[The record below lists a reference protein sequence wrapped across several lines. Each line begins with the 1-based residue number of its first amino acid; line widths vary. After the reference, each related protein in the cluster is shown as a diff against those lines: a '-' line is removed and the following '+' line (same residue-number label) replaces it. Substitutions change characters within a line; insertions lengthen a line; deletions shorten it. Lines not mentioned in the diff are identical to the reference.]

1 MPSRR
6 QALASGVLGVGG
18 LFGGYAAV
26 DDRADAATIDWPM
39 ARYDAAGTG
48 HSPDAVGPK
57 DDLRLAW
64 EGRLA
69 DTGGFAVTPPV
80 VVDGTVYA
88 GNENLIAF
96 DAAGGDE
103 RFSYDSTFRSSP
115 AYVSPSI
122 YRTGTLTV
130 STDDGIAGLN
140 AGGGLRAFGVQFG
153 ANRWRGPGPSPSS
166 PPVNALESPPP
177 VPADGTVYVAAP
189 DRGEIVA
196 LGATDGSE
204 QWRRRLDAGD
214 EFSVTVRRP
223 AVKDGT
229 VFVTGWPSQVRALD
243 AETGDVVW
251 EDELDE
257 AMVLPPTAT
266 ADGVVVP
273 TRGGLTVYEANG
285 DVRWSRDLA
294 GNATGGAAAVA
305 DGRVFF
311 ADGTESLHA
320 RDLET
325 GAEEWTLA
333 FTREAAP
340 VVADGVVYVTGGY
353 DLMILDAA
361 TGDRR
366 FTRETDWF
374 FSQPAVGDGVLY
386 VVDGD
391 RVLALE
397 GDHE

>member
-6 QALASGVLGVGG
+6 QALASGALGFAG

-26 DDRADAATIDWPM
+26 DDRSDAATIDWPM

-64 EGRLA
+64 EGRLE
-69 DTGGFAVTPPV
+69 DTGGFAVTSPV
-80 VVDGTVYA
+80 IVDGTVYA
-88 GNENLIAF
+88 GNEGLAAF
-96 DAAGGDE
+96 DAASGDE
-103 RFSYDSTFRSSP
+103 RFSYGTPSRSSP

-122 YRTGTLTV
+122 YRTGTLAVRTANGV
-130 STDDGIAGLN
+130 AGLN
-140 AGGGLRAFGVQFG
+140 ADGGLRGFGVQFG
-153 ANRWRGPGPSPSS
+153 TNRWRGPRPTRSS
-166 PPVNALESPPP
+166 PPVSRLESPPP

-189 DRGEIVA
+189 DRGEVLA
-196 LGATDGSE
+196 LAATDGSE
-204 QWRRRLDAGD
+204 RWRRRLDADD
-214 EFSVTVRRP
+214 EFGVTVRRP
-223 AVKDGT
+223 AVSDGT

-257 AMVLPPTAT
+257 QMVLPPTAT
-266 ADGVVVP
+266 DDGVVVP
-273 TRGGLTVYEANG
+273 TRRGLTVYEANG
-285 DVRWSRDLA
+285 DVRWSRDLE
-294 GNATGGAAAVA
+294 GNATGGAVAVA

-325 GAEEWTLA
+325 GAEVWTLL

-353 DLMILDAA
+353 DLVVLDAA

-366 FTRETDWF
+366 YTRETDWF

>member
-6 QALASGVLGVGG
+6 QALASGVLGVAG

-26 DDRADAATIDWPM
+26 DDQPDATVDWPM

-48 HSPDAVGPK
+48 HSPDAAGPK

-64 EGRLA
+64 EGRLE
-69 DTGGFAVTPPV
+69 DTGGFAVAPPV
-80 VVDGTVYA
+80 VVDGMVYA
-88 GNENLIAF
+88 GNETLAAF
-96 DAAGGDE
+96 DAASGDE
-103 RFSYDSTFRSSP
+103 RFSYGIASRTSP
-115 AYVSPSI
+115 AYVPPSI

-130 STDDGIAGLN
+130 RTADGVAGLN
-140 AGGGLRAFGVQFG
+140 ADGGLRAFGVQFG

-166 PPVNALESPPP
+166 PPGNALESPPP

-189 DRGEIVA
+189 DRGEVA
-196 LGATDGSE
+196 ALEATDGSE
-204 QWRRRLDAGD
+204 RWRRRLDAGD
-214 EFSVTVRRP
+214 EADVTVRRP
-223 AVKDGT
+223 AVRDGT

-243 AETGDVVW
+243 AETGDVAW

-257 AMVLPPTAT
+257 RMVLPPTAT
-266 ADGVVVP
+266 DDGVVVP
-273 TRGGLTVYEANG
+273 TRRGLTVYEATG

-294 GNATGGAAAVA
+294 GNATGGAVAVA
-305 DGRVFF
+305 DDRVFF

-325 GAEEWTLA
+325 GAEEWTLS
-333 FTREAAP
+333 FTQEAAP

-353 DLMILDAA
+353 DLMVLDAA
-361 TGDRR
+361 TGERR

-374 FSQPAVGDGVLY
+374 FSQPVVGDGVLY

-397 GDHE
+397 EDHE

>member
-6 QALASGVLGVGG
+6 QAIASGVLGVAG
-18 LFGGYAAV
+18 LVGGYAAV
-26 DDRADAATIDWPM
+26 DDRSDATTIDWPM

-57 DDLRLAW
+57 DDLQLAW
-64 EGRLA
+64 EGQLE

-80 VVDGTVYA
+80 VVDGTIYA
-88 GNENLIAF
+88 GNEELVAF
-96 DAAGGDE
+96 DAASGDD
-103 RFSYDSTFRSSP
+103 RFSYGIEHSSSP

-122 YRTGTLTV
+122 YRSGTLTV
-130 STDDGIAGLN
+130 GTDDGIAGLN
-140 AGGGLRAFGVQFG
+140 ADGGLRAFGVQLG
-153 ANRWRGPGPSPSS
+153 ANRWDGPGPSPSS
-166 PPVNALESPPP
+166 PPVKALEGATP
-177 VPADGTVYVAAP
+177 VPADGTVYVAIP
-189 DRGEIVA
+189 DRSEVVA

-204 QWRRRLDAGD
+204 RWRRRLDAGD
-214 EFSVTVRRP
+214 GSGVTVRRP

-251 EDELDE
+251 SDELDDG
-257 AMVLPPTAT
+257 MVLPPTAT

-273 TRGGLTVYEANG
+273 TRGGLSVYEANG
-285 DVRWSRDLA
+285 DVRWSRDLE
-294 GNATGGAAAVA
+294 GNATDGAVAVA

-325 GAEEWTLA
+325 GAEEWTLS
-333 FTREAAP
+333 FTQEAAP
-340 VVADGVVYVTGGY
+340 IVADGVVYVTGGY
-353 DLMILDAA
+353 DLVVLDAA

-391 RVLALE
+391 SVLAL
-397 GDHE
+397 GGTHD